1 VWYHAL
7 SSSAGPA
14 DHDWR
19 AGGAAAEEGRPYW
32 LDWPAQWEAGHGPVL
47 RARGCDDG
55 GAAAAVG
62 QLSQLSE
69 GVRVYR
75 SKGCVVVSAPSPSFA
90 RLPVLTDISLC
101 HACSCQEILRVET
114 ARQGFQGMALQRRA
128 GRLGL
133 LEQPGAPE
141 TGWVAPHILRRRA
154 PAPPAPVS
162 GFEPT
167 APQYARPQATR
178 AVPPRPARRHAD
190 VHALG
195 VRAAG
200 NSARSPSQSAGWVE
214 GTLNAG
220 MRSRGGSRYATA
232 GGTDLCCGAR
242 ARVWGGGVGG
252 VLGRRRARNPGL
264 RC

>member
-1 VWYHAL
+1 VPFDGAYQVWYHAL

-167 APQYARPQATR
+167 APQYARPQAKR
-178 AVPPRPARRHAD
+178 AVPPRPAQSRPQARR
-190 VHALG
+190 
-195 VRAAG
+195 RACPG
-200 NSARSPSQSAGWVE
+200 
-214 GTLNAG
+214 
-220 MRSRGGSRYATA
+220 
-232 GGTDLCCGAR
+232 R
-242 ARVWGGGVGG
+242 ARCWQLRALSLTECGVGG
-252 VLGRRRARNPGL
+252 RDAQCGDALARREPL
-264 RC
+264 RHSWWH